1 MGKDH
6 LKRLAAPKTWNV
18 KRKGLKFITKPAPGP
33 HSLESGMPLNV
44 LLKEVLGYANTTKES
59 KKILKTN
66 EIKIDGKSRKDF
78 RFPIGIFDTLEIA
91 TTGTSA
97 GESFRVVLNKKGK
110 IDLIKIKKDEAAL
123 KPCKIIGKTMVGG
136 KTGRKLQLNLFDGK
150 NILVESN
157 SSQRGL
163 WNESDKTYKAGDTIL
178 VSLPEL
184 KIVKHLKL
192 AKRAAIFLTGG
203 KHIGE
208 IGVIDDLVEG
218 KVIYKDNKGNLI
230 ETSKEYAFVVGDN
243 KPAIQLNKDHLSKDE
258 SNEEHQ
264 N

>member
-1 MGKDH
+1 MGKNH

-18 KRKGLKFITKPAPGP
+18 KRKGLKFITKPVPGP

-44 LLKEVLGYANTTKES
+44 LLKEVLGYANTTREA

-78 RFPIGIFDTLEIA
+78 RFPIGIFDTLEIIN
-91 TTGTSA
+91 TGE
-97 GESFRVVLNKKGK
+97 GFRIILNKKGK
-110 IDLIKIKKDEAAL
+110 IDLIKIKKDEASL
-123 KPCKIIGKTMVGG
+123 KPCKIIGKTMVNG
-136 KTGRKLQLNLFDGK
+136 KLQLNLFDGK
-150 NILVESN
+150 NIHVESN
-157 SSQRGL
+157 S
-163 WNESDKTYKAGDTIL
+163 YKAGDTIL

-192 AKRAAIFLTGG
+192 AKRSAIFLTGG

-218 KVIYKDNKGNLI
+218 RVIYKDNKGNLI

-243 KPAIQLNKDHLSKDE
+243 KPLITLS
-258 SNEEHQ
+258 Q
-264 N
+264 I